1 MFYDSFFNDV
11 FDAMMRS
18 NDLGFSQQFP
28 ATNVITDDSGCT
40 VELALAGYKKDQLN
54 VEITDNDCIK
64 ISATNVKETEN
75 TTNKKYHNHRIKNTS
90 FERIYTVPI
99 TIYDLTGLKA
109 SFEDGILSVFVPKK
123 EKQVPDR
130 KVIMIE

>member
-28 ATNVITDDSGCT
+28 ATNVITDDKGCT

-90 FERIYTVPI
+90 FERIYTVPT

-123 EKQVPDR
+123 EKQIPDR